1 MEKEFCMATYK
12 EIQEYVKK
20 EHNVSVKTCHIA
32 FVKRAKCIP
41 MRTNRTK
48 AYKYPCP
55 AKYFPYIEEALKHF
69 SMI

>member
-1 MEKEFCMATYK
+1 MATYK
-12 EIQEYVKK
+12 EIQEDGKM

-32 FVKRAKCIP
+32 FVKRAKGIS

-55 AKYFPYIEEALKHF
+55 AEYFPYIEEALKHF

>member
-1 MEKEFCMATYK
+1 MATYK

-32 FVKRAKCIP
+32 FVKRAKGIS

-55 AKYFPYIEEALKHF
+55 AEYFPYIEEALKHF